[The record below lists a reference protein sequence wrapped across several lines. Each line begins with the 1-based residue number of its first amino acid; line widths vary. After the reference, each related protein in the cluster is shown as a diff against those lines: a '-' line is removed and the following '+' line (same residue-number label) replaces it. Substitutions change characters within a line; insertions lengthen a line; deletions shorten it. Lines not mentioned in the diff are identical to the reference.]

1 MFTGEIA
8 QGTVNMATVFAQQA
22 SAAGV
27 TITIRNEEANFYT
40 SQYLH
45 YAFAQDY
52 WYYAAYLPQVSEAT
66 LYNSPFNET
75 HFASDANTQETTVAP
90 KNPLPPNGVG
100 QRYIDLYNQAIATQD
115 ISLRTELAHELQM
128 IDYTYG
134 GYIIPYFPPVID
146 GYSKNVGGVVP
157 SLTGLSLG
165 NYSFQQMWKI

>member
-1 MFTGEIA
+1 
-8 QGTVNMATVFAQQA
+8 ATVFAQQA

-66 LYNSPFNET
+66 MWNSTFNET
-75 HFASDANTQETTVAP
+75 PFTREANTQAATTTVRP
-90 KNPLPPNGVG
+90 KNPLPSNGVG
-100 QRYIDLYNQAIATQD
+100 EMYINLYNQAIATQD

-128 IDYTYG
+128 
-134 GYIIPYFPPVID
+134 
-146 GYSKNVGGVVP
+146 
-157 SLTGLSLG
+157 
-165 NYSFQQMWKI
+165 